1 MESHWDKAIDM
12 YLLGLMSAEE
22 REQFE
27 KEMMENPRLTEEVLL
42 RRDIIIGL
50 HAAERRRL
58 MEELQEY
65 IAETRS
71 QNRNKKRTLL
81 YFILLVGVGVLI
93 VLLWLL
99 LQQFFMKTQF

>member
-1 MESHWDKAIDM
+1 MEAHWDKAIDM

-58 MEELQEY
+58 MEDLQEY

-71 QNRNKKRTLL
+71 QNRNKKRTFL
-81 YFILLVGVGVLI
+81 YFILLVGVGVLV